1 MSYRIEALR
10 VHLENQMGDELFV
23 NAYKHL
29 TNLSGDDEAQ
39 DNVLESMLHKKIKF
53 VPLIHQLIVCEDSY
67 YGNT

>member
-1 MSYRIEALR
+1 
-10 VHLENQMGDELFV
+10 MGDELFV
-23 NAYKHL
+23 SAYKHL
-29 TNLSGDDEAQ
+29 VNLSGDDEPQ